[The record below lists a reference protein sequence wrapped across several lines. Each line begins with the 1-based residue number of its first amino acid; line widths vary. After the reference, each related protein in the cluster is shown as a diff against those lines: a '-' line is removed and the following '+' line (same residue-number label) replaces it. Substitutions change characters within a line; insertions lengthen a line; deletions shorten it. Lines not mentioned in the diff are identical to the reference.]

1 MYSLRVKLRGQRM
14 GLRGVIAEGHDI
26 LIRVDPQRFLDVEEL
41 SRRMAG
47 RIAVGPNRI
56 KLRRKGEGW
65 QADLL
70 SLLEEIA
77 ALYEAG
83 RAAVPAPS

>member
-1 MYSLRVKLRGQRM
+1 
-14 GLRGVIAEGHDI
+14 
-26 LIRVDPQRFLDVEEL
+26 
-41 SRRMAG
+41 MAG